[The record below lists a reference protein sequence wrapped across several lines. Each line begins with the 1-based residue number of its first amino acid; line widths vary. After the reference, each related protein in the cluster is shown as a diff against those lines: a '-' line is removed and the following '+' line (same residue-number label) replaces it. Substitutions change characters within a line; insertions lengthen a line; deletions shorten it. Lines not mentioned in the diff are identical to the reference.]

1 MSRKS
6 QESGVPDL
14 FSNQTQFKRKSVN
27 WEIAIQNETQNHK
40 DIKNKTH
47 RVRNMKVIVR
57 KSSHICVFLDSTVEI
72 WLKDF

>member
-6 QESGVPDL
+6 QESGIPDL
-14 FSNQTQFKRKSVN
+14 FSNQTQFKRKSAN
-27 WEIAIQNETQNHK
+27 WEIAIQNETQKHK

-72 WLKDF
+72 WLEEF